1 MSHFIIALVPVLVL
15 IFIGYGLKRINFIS
29 KDVWSGI
36 EKLTYYVMFPALLIQ
51 NIGRQNIHG
60 TPWQDMFL
68 IVFIVLVL
76 ATAALLL
83 LYKVQPTMTAKTFT
97 SVFQGG
103 IRFNTYIAFSI
114 SAAFYGKEGLGLAAI
129 SAGFMIVLVNFL
141 CVGVFVFFGSNAAS
155 SGKAFIKQILLNPL
169 IIGCVVGWSLSL
181 SGIGLPG
188 VSADILEVLGRA
200 ALPIGLMAVGA
211 ALKPRLVVGHSK
223 AIINASIMQF
233 LLKPALVIALCSILG
248 LSTIVTGVLLIAFI
262 SPTASSAY
270 ILARQLGGDE
280 EAMASII
287 TLQTILAFVVMPLWA
302 FAFLV

>member
-1 MSHFIIALVPVLVL
+1 MTHFIIALVPVLIL
-15 IFIGYGLKRINFIS
+15 IFIGYCLKRINFITD
-29 KDVWSGI
+29 DVWAGI

-60 TPWQDMFL
+60 TPWQEMFL
-68 IVFIVLVL
+68 VVFIVLLV
-76 ATAALLL
+76 AAVSLFA
-83 LYKVQPTMTAKTFT
+83 LYKLQPEMSAKTYT

-129 SAGFMIVLVNFL
+129 SAGFMIVFVNLL
-141 CVGVFVFFGSNAAS
+141 CVGTFVFFGNNPSS
-155 SGKAFIKQILLNPL
+155 SGKAFVKQILLNPL
-169 IIGCVVGWSLSL
+169 IFACIIGWCLSL

-188 VSADILEVLGRA
+188 VSADVLEILGRA

-211 ALKPRLVVGHSK
+211 ALKPRLIKGHTK
-223 AIINASIMQF
+223 AIVSASTMQF
-233 LLKPALVIALCSILG
+233 LLKPALVIVLCSAFD

-262 SPTASSAY
+262 SPTAPSAY
-270 ILARQLGGDE
+270 ILARQLGGDM

-287 TLQTILAFVVMPLWA
+287 TLQTILAFAVMPLWA
-302 FAFLV
+302 FWFLV